1 LINGKKIELSEGGHY
16 DDRPHLFFVSSQPWR
31 SDMRN
36 TRFTLVTFGNLLMS
50 SVLVLPVPSFAQKRG
65 TPGGSTSAKRDAIF
79 EREVDIQSREIQL
92 RMLNEGKTTTP
103 QSRASA
109 EDRKLIVNQIF
120 EDFQRIQVVNREM
133 MQLSP
138 TLNSTSYRRMSN
150 LAEEMGKRAK
160 RLKIN
165 LGVPD
170 AIQEKKEADSV
181 PEMDLA
187 QVQATLQTINPLFQ
201 DPRVTDVRHLANLRR
216 DIFTLIDQ
224 SRAVKKA
231 VGKLGNH

>member
-1 LINGKKIELSEGGHY
+1 MMAALT
-16 DDRPHLFFVSSQPWR
+16 FFVSARKDWR
-31 SDMRN
+31 SDMRS
-36 TRFTLVTFGNLLMS
+36 TRSTLITFGSLLVT

-65 TPGGSTSAKRDAIF
+65 GTGGSSSTKRDAIF

-109 EDRKLIVNQIF
+109 EDRKLIVSQIF
-120 EDFQRIQVVNREM
+120 EDFQKIQLVNREM

-138 TLNSTSYRRMSN
+138 NLNTTSYKRMSS

-170 AIQEKKEADSV
+170 AIQEKKESEQV

-187 QVQATLQTINPLFQ
+187 QVQASLQTINTSVKSFVNNPIFQ
-201 DPRVTDVRHLANLRR
+201 DPRVTDVRNLDSLRR
-216 DIFTLIDQ
+216 DIFTLIDL
-224 SRAVKKA
+224 SRTVKKA
-231 VGKLGNH
+231 VGKLGSH

>member
-1 LINGKKIELSEGGHY
+1 MRHTRYTLITFGSL
-16 DDRPHLFFVSSQPWR
+16 LVSSI
-31 SDMRN
+31 
-36 TRFTLVTFGNLLMS
+36 
-50 SVLVLPVPSFAQKRG
+50 LVLPVHSFAQKRG
-65 TPGGSTSAKRDAIF
+65 GTGGSTSTKRDAIF

-103 QSRASA
+103 SSRASA
-109 EDRKLIVNQIF
+109 EDRKLIVSQIF
-120 EDFQRIQVVNREM
+120 EDFQRIQIVNREM

-138 TLNSTSYRRMSN
+138 NLNPTSYKRMST

-160 RLKIN
+160 RLKTN

-170 AIQEKKEADSV
+170 VIQEKKEAESV

-187 QVQATLQTINPLFQ
+187 HVQASLQTINASVKSFVGNPLFQ
-201 DPRVTDVRHLANLRR
+201 DPRVTDVRHLDNLRR
-216 DIFTLIDQ
+216 DISNLIDQ

>member
-1 LINGKKIELSEGGHY
+1 MMTALTCF
-16 DDRPHLFFVSSQPWR
+16 LFLPEDWR
-31 SDMRN
+31 SDMRS
-36 TRFTLVTFGNLLMS
+36 TRYTLITFSGLLVS
-50 SVLVLPVPSFAQKRG
+50 SILLVSVPTVAQKRG
-65 TPGGSTSAKRDAIF
+65 ATGGSSSAKRDAIF

-103 QSRASA
+103 ASRASA
-109 EDRKLIVNQIF
+109 EDRKLIVSQIF
-120 EDFQRIQVVNREM
+120 EDFQRIQLVNREM

-138 TLNSTSYRRMSN
+138 NLNATSYKRMST

-160 RLKIN
+160 RLKTN

-170 AIQEKKEADSV
+170 VIHAKKDAEPD

-187 QVQATLQTINPLFQ
+187 QVQASLQTINTSVKSFVNNPLFQ
-201 DPRVTDVRHLANLRR
+201 DPRVTDVRHLDNLRR
-216 DIFTLIDQ
+216 DVTNLIEL

-231 VGKLGNH
+231 VGKLGH

>member
-1 LINGKKIELSEGGHY
+1 MRSTRVTFASL
-16 DDRPHLFFVSSQPWR
+16 FVSFLLIA
-31 SDMRN
+31 
-36 TRFTLVTFGNLLMS
+36 TVT
-50 SVLVLPVPSFAQKRG
+50 SFAQKRG
-65 TPGGSTSAKRDAIF
+65 ATGGSSSAKRDAIF

-103 QSRASA
+103 ASRASA
-109 EDRKLIVNQIF
+109 EDRKLIVSQIF

-138 TLNSTSYRRMSN
+138 NLNTTSYKRMSS

-160 RLKIN
+160 RLKVN
-165 LGVPD
+165 LNVPD
-170 AIQEKKEADSV
+170 VVQEKKEAEPV

-187 QVQATLQTINPLFQ
+187 QVQATLQTINTSVKSFVTNPLFQ
-201 DPRVTDVRHLANLRR
+201 DPRVTDVRHLDNLRR
-216 DIFTLIDQ
+216 DIFNLIEQ

-231 VGKLGNH
+231 VGKLGSH